1 MNNKIKMNYNMKTKI
16 SAFIVLFLM
25 AIGVNAQIDRSKQP
39 EPGPAPKITLE
50 KPGEFKL
57 DNGIEVL
64 VVENHK
70 LPRVSITLRIDNKP
84 ISEGDKAGISSI
96 LGAMLGNGTTNIPKD
111 EFNDEID
118 FLGANLGFGSQS
130 AFASSL
136 SKYSD
141 RIIELMADAAINPL
155 LTKEE
160 FEKEKEKLIENLKSQ
175 EKSVDAVAGRVGSA
189 LSYGVNHPY
198 GEFVTEET
206 VNNIEF
212 ADVLAFYEKYF
223 NPNNAYLV
231 VIGDVE
237 MGNIKRKIK
246 EHFGK
251 WKKSAVIEATLPE
264 PMPNAQYT
272 QINFV
277 DMPNAV
283 QSNISLTNNVDF
295 KMTDDDYHAVLIAN
309 KILGGGFGSYLN
321 MNLREEHGYTYGART
336 SISPSRWGASR
347 FTAGAAVRNMV
358 TDSAVVETLKE
369 INRIKTEPV
378 DTKDLE
384 NAKAKY
390 VGDFI
395 LDLESPR
402 TIANY
407 ALNIKLNN
415 LPEDFYSTYLKKINA
430 VTKEDVMRAANKHF
444 RPENARFIVVGK
456 GSEVLENLEKTGIPI
471 KYYDAYA
478 KPTEKPVFSKPLPEG
493 LTAETVIKNY
503 VEAVGGEEALRAV
516 NTTLTTSEMTI
527 PGAPFKP
534 KAVIKQMSPNKFSM
548 EVVAE
553 GMGTLMKQNFDGEN
567 GYMVQQGQK
576 IPMDEKDISSRKSTK
591 GLFDELFMES
601 ANLELESK
609 TTIDGTDVY
618 KIKVTKDDKSTFR
631 YYDVETGY
639 LVRTEETNEAQGQSI
654 TTVTDYSN
662 YKEVNGVMM
671 PYTMKVT
678 AGPQAFTF
686 ETQEV
691 KINEGVTAED
701 FN

>member
-1 MNNKIKMNYNMKTKI
+1 MNSNMKTKI

-25 AIGVNAQIDRSKQP
+25 AVGVINAQIDRSKQP
-39 EPGPAPKITLE
+39 KPGPAPKITLE

-57 DNGIEVL
+57 KNGIEVL

-70 LPRVSITLRIDNKP
+70 LPRVSISLRIDNKP
-84 ISEGDKAGISSI
+84 ITEGKKAGVSSI

-141 RIIELMADAAINPL
+141 RIIELLADAAINPL

-189 LSYGVNHPY
+189 LSYGKNHPR

-212 ADVLAFYEKYF
+212 GDVLAFYEKYF

-231 VIGDVE
+231 IVGDVE
-237 MGNIKRKIK
+237 MGDVKRKIK
-246 EHFGK
+246 EYFGK
-251 WKKSAVIEATLPE
+251 WEKSAGVDITIPK

-295 KMTDDDYHAVLIAN
+295 KMNDDDYHAVLIAN

-336 SISPSRWGASR
+336 SISPSRWNASR

-430 VTKEDVMRAANKHF
+430 VTKEDVMRVANKHF
-444 RPENARFIVVGK
+444 KPENARIVVVGK

-471 KYYDAYA
+471 KYYDTYA
-478 KPTEKPVFSKPLPEG
+478 NSTEKPVFSKPLPEG

-503 VEAVGGEEALRAV
+503 VEAVGGEEVLRAV

-553 GMGTLMKQNFDGEN
+553 GMGTLMKQNFDGEK

-576 IPMDEKDISSRKSTK
+576 IPMDEKDVSSRKSTK
-591 GLFDELFMES
+591 GLFEELFMES
-601 ANLELESK
+601 SNLELDSK

-618 KIKVTKDDKSTFR
+618 KIKVTKDDKSSYR

-639 LVRTEETNEAQGQSI
+639 LLRTEETNEAQGQSI

-662 YKEVNGVMM
+662 YKEVDGVMM
-671 PYTMKVT
+671 PHTMKVT

-686 ETQEV
+686 ETTEV
-691 KINEGVTAED
+691 KINEGVTVED

>member
-1 MNNKIKMNYNMKTKI
+1 MKIKI

-39 EPGPAPKITLE
+39 KPGPAPKITLE

-70 LPRVSITLRIDNKP
+70 LPRVSYSLRIDNKP
-84 ISEGDKAGISSI
+84 ISEGNKAGISSI
-96 LGAMLGNGTTNIPKD
+96 LATMLGNGTTNISKD
-111 EFNDEID
+111 EFNEEID
-118 FLGANLGFGSQS
+118 FLGANLSFGSQS

-141 RIIELMADAAINPL
+141 RIIELMADAAMNPL
-155 LTKEE
+155 LTEEE

-189 LSYGVNHPY
+189 LSYGVKHPR

-206 VNNIEF
+206 VKNIEF
-212 ADVLAFYEKYF
+212 GDVLAFYEKYF

-231 VIGDVE
+231 VVGDVE
-237 MGNIKRKIK
+237 IADVKRKIK

-251 WKKSAVIEATLPE
+251 WEMAAGVDITIPE
-264 PMPNAQYT
+264 PLPNAQYT

-295 KMTDDDYHAVLIAN
+295 KMKDDDYHAVLIAN

-336 SISPSRWGASR
+336 NISTSRWNASR

-378 DTKDLE
+378 DTKDLT

-390 VGDFI
+390 VGDFV
-395 LDLESPR
+395 LALERPQ

-407 ALNIKLNN
+407 ALNIKLND
-415 LPEDFYSTYLKKINA
+415 LPEDFYSTYLEKINA
-430 VTKEDVMRAANKHF
+430 VTKEDVMRVANKHF
-444 RPENARFIVVGK
+444 RPENARIVIVGK

-471 KYYDAYA
+471 MYYDKFAN
-478 KPTEKPVFSKPLPEG
+478 KTDKPVYSKPLPEG
-493 LTAETVIKNY
+493 LTAESVIKTY
-503 VEAVGGEEALRAV
+503 IKAIGGEDNLRNV
-516 NTTLTTSEMTI
+516 NTTLSNAEVTI

-534 KAVIKQMSPNKFSM
+534 KAIIKQMAPNKFSL
-548 EVVAE
+548 ELVAE
-553 GMGTLMKQNFDGEN
+553 GMGTLLKQNFDGEN
-567 GYMVQQGQK
+567 GYMEQQGRK
-576 IPMDEKDISSRKSTK
+576 IPMDEKDVTSRKSTK
-591 GLFDELFMES
+591 GLFEELYMEAS
-601 ANLELESK
+601 TLDLDSK
-609 TTIDGTDVY
+609 TSIDGVDVY
-618 KIKVTKDDKSTFR
+618 KIAVTKDGSTSYR
-631 YYDVETGY
+631 YYDVESGY
-639 LVRTEETNEAQGQSI
+639 LIRTEETNETQGQSI
-654 TTVTDYSN
+654 TTITDFSDYRD
-662 YKEVNGVMM
+662 VNGVMM
-671 PYTMKVT
+671 PYGMKVT
-678 AGPQAFTF
+678 TGPQAFEFVMTD
-686 ETQEV
+686 V
-691 KINEGVTAED
+691 KVNEGVTAED

>member
-1 MNNKIKMNYNMKTKI
+1 MKTKI
-16 SAFIVLFLM
+16 SAFIALFLM
-25 AIGVNAQIDRSKQP
+25 TVGVVNAQIDRSKQP
-39 EPGPAPKITLE
+39 KPGPAPKITLE

-57 DNGIEVL
+57 NNGIEVL

-70 LPRVSITLRIDNKP
+70 LPRLSITLRIDNKP
-84 ISEGDKAGISSI
+84 ISEGDKAGVSSI

-189 LSYGVNHPY
+189 LSYGKNHPR

-212 ADVLAFYEKYF
+212 GDVLAFYEKYF

-231 VIGDVE
+231 IVGDVE
-237 MGNIKRKIK
+237 IGDIKRKVK

-251 WKKSAVIEATLPE
+251 WEKSAGVDITIPE
-264 PMPNAQYT
+264 PAANAQYT

-295 KMTDDDYHAVLIAN
+295 KMNDEDYHAVLIAN

-321 MNLREEHGYTYGART
+321 MNLREKHGYTYGART
-336 SISPSRWGASR
+336 NISTSRWNASR

-378 DTKDLE
+378 DSKDLE

-402 TIANY
+402 TIADY

-415 LPEDFYSTYLKKINA
+415 LPEDFYSTYLAKINA
-430 VTKEDVMRAANKHF
+430 VTKEDVMRVANKHF
-444 RPENARFIVVGK
+444 RPENARIVVVGK

-478 KPTEKPVFSKPLPEG
+478 NATEKPVFSKPLPEG

-503 VEAVGGEEALRAV
+503 VKAVGGEDALRAV
-516 NTTLTTSEMTI
+516 NTTHTTSEMTI

-534 KAVIKQMSPNKFSM
+534 KAIIKQMSPNKFSM
-548 EVVAE
+548 EVIAE

-567 GYMVQQGQK
+567 GYMVQQGQR
-576 IPMDEKDISSRKSTK
+576 IPMDEKDVSSRKSNK
-591 GLFDELFMES
+591 GLFEELFMES
-601 ANLELESK
+601 SNLELVSK
-609 TTIDGTDVY
+609 ITIDGTDVY
-618 KIKVTKDDKSTFR
+618 KIKVTKDDKSSHR

-639 LVRTEETNEAQGQSI
+639 LLRTEETNETQGQSI

-686 ETQEV
+686 ETTEV